1 MAFISLPEIKDVD
14 DYTRRVFVASKAIT
28 GEISDT
34 ARILAVRTDIMK
46 MTNVMVSTLLVE
58 ETELDH
64 RTKEWIAIFVSLK
77 NGCAVCVDE
86 HKRIAKLLGITEE
99 QIQKAVAEIKT
110 ADFPEKLKM
119 LIQFCITI
127 TKDSYKVVR
136 EDLDVLRDAGYTDSQ
151 LLEASAI
158 VGYFNYINT
167 ITNSMGAGRN

>member
-1 MAFISLPEIKDVD
+1 MAFIALPDIKDVD

-34 ARILAVRTDIMK
+34 ARILATRQDIMK
-46 MTNVMVSTLLVE
+46 MTNVMIRTLLVE

-64 RTKEWIAIFVSLK
+64 PTKEWIAIFVSLK

-99 QIQKAVAEIKT
+99 QIDKALADAKT
-110 ADFPEKLKM
+110 ADFPEKRRMLLNFCLK
-119 LIQFCITI
+119 ITR
-127 TKDSYKVVR
+127 DSYKVGR
-136 EDLDVLRDAGYTDSQ
+136 EDLDALRDVGYTDSQ
-151 LLEASAI
+151 LLEAAAI

-167 ITNSMGAGRN
+167 IANSMGSGRQ